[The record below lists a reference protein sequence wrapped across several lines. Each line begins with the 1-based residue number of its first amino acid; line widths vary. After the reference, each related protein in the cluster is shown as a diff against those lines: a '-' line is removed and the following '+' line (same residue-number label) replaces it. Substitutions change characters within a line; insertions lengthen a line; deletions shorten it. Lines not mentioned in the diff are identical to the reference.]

1 MQSYST
7 HAQISTNNQCFL
19 YYCMLLSP
27 PLLHLQLHAG
37 ISGVQLTQLSPQRT
51 PCPGEEVVYLCT
63 VPGDELRWR
72 LPGENGDRITD
83 SSSAEV
89 DQNGF
94 RSTAG
99 VYDVANNCFNS
110 TLTFSAQNETSFIC
124 LNRDQSMNES
134 VTVAVQGMWYICLN

>member
-1 MQSYST
+1 M
-7 HAQISTNNQCFL
+7 
-19 YYCMLLSP
+19 
-27 PLLHLQLHAG
+27 
-37 ISGVQLTQLSPQRT
+37 
-51 PCPGEEVVYLCT
+51 YLCT

-83 SSSAEV
+83 PSVAEV

-99 VYDVANNCFNS
+99 VFDTANNCFNS
-110 TLTFSAQNETSFIC
+110 TLTFSAQNGTSFIC

-134 VTVAVQGMWYICLN
+134 VTVTVQGMWYICVN